1 MADRRGRGG
10 KGSFLKVESNSSEQ
24 GQFGHGESKPDGSV
38 AEYWHTKPKV
48 LSLILVSR
56 FGRTTFNTPVWEPQ
70 SPRHWQSNP
79 LRELQGRDI
88 ALSKLLS
95 WSLRHGAEKEGL
107 DITDDGFIN
116 VRDLLNHRLFRGK
129 YTLEDIQR
137 VVAENN
143 KQRFYL
149 RTNQDGGIFANKSQ
163 SGTFYQVNY
172 VVITLKKITNLDLTP
187 IIDERDFPVIIHG
200 TYWQHWDQIRT
211 EGLSRMN
218 RLHIHF
224 SPGEPGD
231 SQVISGMRQSCQIY
245 IYIDVRKALADGL
258 KFYKSKNNVI
268 LSPGNERGYIRPQ
281 YFSQVVQVSP
291 RKLIG

>member
-1 MADRRGRGG
+1 M
-10 KGSFLKVESNSSEQ
+10 S
-24 GQFGHGESKPDGSV
+24 
-38 AEYWHTKPKV
+38 
-48 LSLILVSR
+48 
-56 FGRTTFNTPVWEPQ
+56 
-70 SPRHWQSNP
+70 
-79 LRELQGRDI
+79 QGRDI

-149 RTNQDGGIFANKSQ
+149 RTNQDGGILQIRANQGHSIKKITNLDLTPIIDERDFPVIIHGTHWQHWDQIRTEGLSRMNRLHIHFSPGEPSDSQ
-163 SGTFYQVNY
+163 VISGMRQSCQIYIYIDVRKALAVKY

-200 TYWQHWDQIRT
+200 THWQHWDQIRT

-224 SPGEPGD
+224 SPGEPSD

-291 RKLIG
+291 SKY

>member
-1 MADRRGRGG
+1 M
-10 KGSFLKVESNSSEQ
+10 S
-24 GQFGHGESKPDGSV
+24 
-38 AEYWHTKPKV
+38 
-48 LSLILVSR
+48 
-56 FGRTTFNTPVWEPQ
+56 
-70 SPRHWQSNP
+70 
-79 LRELQGRDI
+79 QGRDV

-116 VRDLLNHRLFRGK
+116 VSDLLNHRLFRGK

-149 RTNQDGGIFANKSQ
+149 QTNQDGGILRIRANQGHS
-163 SGTFYQVNY
+163 
-172 VVITLKKITNLDLTP
+172 IKKITNLDLTP

-200 TYWQHWDQIRT
+200 TYWQHWDQIQK

-224 SPGEPGD
+224 SPGEPSD

-245 IYIDVRKALADGL
+245 IYIDVRKALADSL

-268 LSPGNERGYIRPQ
+268 LSPGNERGYILPQ